1 MLLKLF
7 KAVEPLFKKGGKLER
22 LFPLYE
28 GTETLF
34 YTSGV
39 VTRNTTTHV
48 RDNIDLKRLMMMVFL
63 AVFPCMFW
71 GWYNVG
77 NQTINAISALENGPE
92 IVGTTYSLFS
102 SYYHYAIVQLFG
114 GTLGAEAGLSG
125 LYSKMLIGAVYFIPI
140 YAVVFAVGAFWEV
153 LFCIVRKHEVNE
165 GFFVTSILFALIV
178 PPTIP
183 LWQAALGI
191 SFGVLIG
198 KEVFG
203 GTGRNFMNPALVG
216 RAFLFFAYPAQISG
230 DKVWVPVD
238 GFSGATPLSQFAQSG
253 NFNGLSWTD
262 AFLGNL
268 PGCIGEGSTIAI
280 LVGGLALIFM
290 GIASWRVVIGGIV
303 GLVAMSFIFNAIG
316 SETNNMFALSPVW
329 HLVLGGFAFGIF
341 FMATDPVSSAF
352 SNSGKLA
359 YGLLIGVMVVLIRVV
374 NPAYPEGVMLAILF
388 ANCWAPLFDYIAT
401 QRNISRRQ
409 KIAALTAGEGIK

>member
-1 MLLKLF
+1 MLLKLLKTF
-7 KAVEPLFKKGGKLER
+7 EPLFSAGGKLER
-22 LFPLYE
+22 LYPLYE
-28 GTETLF
+28 GTATLF
-34 YTSGV
+34 YTSGK
-39 VTRNTTTHV
+39 VTSNTTTHV
-48 RDNIDLKRLMMMVFL
+48 RDNIDLKRMMIMVFF

-77 NQTINAISALENGPE
+77 TQAITAVHGDPTILSAS
-92 IVGTTYSLFS
+92 YSLFS
-102 SYYHYAIVQLFG
+102 ADYHFALIKL
-114 GTLGAEAGLSG
+114 LGASLQYDAGII
-125 LYSKMLIGAVYFIPI
+125 SKMVIGAIYFIPI
-140 YAVVFAVGAFWEV
+140 YAVVFVVGAFWEV
-153 LFCIVRKHEVNE
+153 LFCIIRKHEINE
-165 GFFVTSILFALIV
+165 GFFVTSMLFALIV

-230 DKVWVPVD
+230 DKVWYPFPETIANVD
-238 GFSGATPLSQFAQSG
+238 VYSGATALSEFAK
-253 NFNGLSWTD
+253 NGPAYQGVTWMD

-268 PGCIGEGSTIAI
+268 PGCIGEGSTLMI
-280 LVGGLALIFM
+280 LIGGLALIIM
-290 GIASWRVVIGGIV
+290 GIASWRVVLGGVV
-303 GLVAMSFIFNAIG
+303 GLIAMASIFNAIG
-316 SETNNMFALSPVW
+316 SDTNPMFGLSPVW

-352 SNSGKLA
+352 TNTGKIL
-359 YGLLIGVMVVLIRVV
+359 YGLLIGAMVVLIRVV

-388 ANCWAPLFDYIAT
+388 ANCWAPLFDYFTAG
-401 QRNISRRQ
+401 RNIKRRL
-409 KIAALTAGEGIK
+409 KIANQGKGVA